1 MKDNHDIDAE
11 TVSQTTN
18 DALQQYA
25 ELARAAKRR
34 KAVVPPDVDKEW
46 AAFSHNMPAMDE
58 PKPVHR
64 TVWRTMRDVAIGAA
78 AMFALMLTYNH
89 YFNSS
94 PQSPT
99 DGKITA
105 MRYDKKAQTVTLQ
118 RNNSKQN
125 ISGRDSISFVVSRDT
140 ATTAASSQATTTAR
154 VSPRRVGMQ
163 RLSTPRG
170 MDFKVLLPD
179 GSEVWL
185 NAESTIE
192 FPSAF
197 TGSERIVKLRG
208 EAYFKVAR
216 NEEQPFI
223 VSTDRMSVKVLGTEF
238 NLKSYTE
245 ETPHVSLVKGKVEVL
260 NSDDGSV
267 GACLRP
273 GQDAWVD
280 LQGSMHV
287 REVDTYAVTQWVRGY
302 FFFDDAQLVDILREL
317 SRWYN
322 CGVVF
327 NNRAAMTCRL
337 HFSASRE
344 GNLNQVIDNLNA
356 CSKAKIIIDG
366 NDLVV
371 N

>member
-1 MKDNHDIDAE
+1 MKNNNDIDAE
-11 TVSQTTN
+11 TISKTED
-18 DALQQYA
+18 DALRQYA

-34 KAVVPPDVDKEW
+34 QTAAPPDVDKEW
-46 AAFSHNMPAMDE
+46 AALSHNLPPATMQKAAHR
-58 PKPVHR
+58 PIWR
-64 TVWRTMRDVAIGAA
+64 TVRDIAIGAA
-78 AMFALMLTYNH
+78 AMFALMLAYNH
-89 YFNSS
+89 YF
-94 PQSPT
+94 QKT
-99 DGKITA
+99 DSGGVRREITA
-105 MRYDKKAQTVTLQ
+105 MRYDKKPQTVTL
-118 RNNSKQN
+118 RRSDSKQN
-125 ISGRDSISFVVSRDT
+125 LSGRDSISFVVTKDS
-140 ATTAASSQATTTAR
+140 ATAAANSHVASTER
-154 VSPRRVGMQ
+154 ISPRRVGMQ

-216 NEEQPFI
+216 NEEQPF
-223 VSTDRMSVKVLGTEF
+223 VVNTEHMSVKVLGTEF

-267 GACLRP
+267 GTCLKP

-280 LQGSMHV
+280 AQGSMHV

-302 FFFDDAQLVDILREL
+302 FFFDDAPLVDILREL

-327 NNRAAMTCRL
+327 NNRAAMNRRL

-344 GNLNQVIDNLNA
+344 GNLNQAIENLNA
-356 CSKAKIIIDG
+356 CSKAKITIDG
-366 NDLVV
+366 NNLEV